1 MKIILKYRK
10 VMGSYFSCLIP
21 WSTGPDTHKVEDE
34 YETDSDYFEH
44 SKYFYATIGDED
56 GYESEPIL

>member
-10 VMGSYFSCLIP
+10 EMGSYFSC
-21 WSTGPDTHKVEDE
+21 WSPDTQNVEDG
-34 YETDSDYFEH
+34 YETDTDQFEH

-56 GYESEPIL
+56 GYESEPIF